1 MNFVSIEYTGRKP
14 YRDRTAIRNVW
25 TPGDVRLVAERDS
38 KTLLKFA
45 EFNLAEKKPGADDAK
60 AAMMAHAAVEQEA
73 VNEEQTRIDT
83 LALIESMD
91 KDGLKQYAAK
101 YPDAEI
107 DFRKSVKAIRLEL
120 GNIIDLHGVR

>member
-1 MNFVSIEYTGRKP
+1 MNFVSIEYTGRSV
-14 YRDRTAIRNVW
+14 YRDRTTIRNVW
-25 TPGDVRLVAERDS
+25 TPGDVKPVAERDA

-45 EFNLAEKKPGADDAK
+45 EFKLAEKKQDADDTEAVM
-60 AAMMAHAAVEQEA
+60 AAHAAVEQEA

-120 GNIIDLHGVR
+120 GNIIDLYGVR